1 MFNWQKTLKNKNTN
15 EMTRILTD
23 SLRNIFKHFI
33 PHKVKKFD
41 REYPEWMN
49 SFIISR
55 VV

>member
-15 EMTRILTD
+15 EMTGILTD

-41 REYPEWMN
+41 CEYPEWMN